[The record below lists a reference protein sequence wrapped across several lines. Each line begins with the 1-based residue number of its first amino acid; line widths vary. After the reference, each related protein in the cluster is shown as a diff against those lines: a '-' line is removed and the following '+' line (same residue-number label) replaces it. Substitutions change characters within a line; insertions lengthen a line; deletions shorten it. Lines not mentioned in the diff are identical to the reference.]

1 MVWFIPFLMYASA
14 AAAALGAIQQG
25 MAGKRAGVA
34 NAIQARTNASV
45 ARTNAASAAIQQ
57 RRENYLR
64 IGAMRAN
71 AGASG
76 IIGGS
81 MSDLLLDAETQGD
94 LQVQNI
100 LTRGEQES
108 AGFESTAML
117 DRAAGRSAQTGGF
130 LSAAGS
136 LMGGV
141 AAGADAQRVLRR
153 D

>member
-1 MVWFIPFLMYASA
+1 MVWFVPFLMYASA

-25 MAGKRAGVA
+25 VAARKAGKA
-34 NAIQARTNASV
+34 NAIQARTNASI
-45 ARTNAASAAIQQ
+45 ARANAASAAVQQ

-94 LQVQNI
+94 LQVQNL
-100 LTRGEQES
+100 LTRGEQEA
-108 AGFESTAML
+108 AGFESTGRMDL
-117 DRAAGRSAQTGGF
+117 VAGRSAQIGGV

-136 LMGGV
+136 LMGGI
-141 AAGADAQRVLRR
+141 AAGMDAKRVLSR